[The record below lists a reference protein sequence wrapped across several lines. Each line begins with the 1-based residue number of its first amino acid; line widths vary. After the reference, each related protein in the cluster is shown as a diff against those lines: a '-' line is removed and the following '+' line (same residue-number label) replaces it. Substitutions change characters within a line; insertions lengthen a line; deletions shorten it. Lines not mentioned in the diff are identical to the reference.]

1 MKEKVKHNAFLIV
14 VMTLIVALDQ
24 WTKLLVMHKFEVG
37 EGIAPIPALGDFFR
51 IIHWRNTG
59 AAFGLF
65 QNANTVLLVLS
76 IIIVIAVLYN
86 YQLVK
91 ANAWLAKVSL
101 ALILSGA
108 IGNIID
114 RIKLGY
120 VVDFLSFGRFPV
132 FNVADSAVTV
142 GVFLLAI
149 QYMLEERKALKQKEE
164 EQTEKT
170 CKECATDKEIEEV
183 VYKVEDTE

>member
-1 MKEKVKHNAFLIV
+1 M
-14 VMTLIVALDQ
+14 
-24 WTKLLVMHKFEVG
+24 
-37 EGIAPIPALGDFFR
+37 
-51 IIHWRNTG
+51 
-59 AAFGLF
+59 
-65 QNANTVLLVLS
+65 
-76 IIIVIAVLYN
+76 IAVLYY